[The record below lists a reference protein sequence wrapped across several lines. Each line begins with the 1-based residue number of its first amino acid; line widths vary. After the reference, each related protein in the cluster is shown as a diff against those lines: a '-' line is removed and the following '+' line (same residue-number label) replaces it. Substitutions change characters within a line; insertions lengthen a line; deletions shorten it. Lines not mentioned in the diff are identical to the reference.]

1 MSNPSADELISI
13 SDMIRI
19 MFRRVWVMVLI
30 VVVAMIVAVFC
41 VNIVVPKYKATTSI
55 LVRSAVKN
63 VDPFLS
69 ELRVLRQSKPNVT
82 QGEIVKS
89 NLILKEVVSELRL
102 FDRKD
107 REVFY
112 PRLRRIIQPY
122 IDTISDLFRLVYS
135 RIASILGINVA
146 STEDSSKI
154 EAAIESLRRAI
165 RIEQVVDSDIF
176 YITVSD
182 YNPEMASI
190 IANTLTGEYLIFD
203 LQQQIVSLSTIYGDE
218 YPRIVQIREAISSL
232 KKDIRSRN
240 FDNIPSLGLGSV
252 EVIEIASVPQRPYF
266 PKKRLIYIL
275 TFVCSLI
282 GGVSLVFLFELM
294 DNTFKE
300 PWEFEK
306 QTGVPV
312 IGSVPRKKMF
322 KVSSLLLNNT
332 EAKDIYTVSIR
343 KITEQVFL
351 IMQDKKAKAILLADI
366 VNSYNSFIDTYNIAY
381 MMAYSLRLNV
391 LVIDA
396 DIRAGYFKRYVN
408 PLKEKKIGFSDI
420 IAGKVKCEEAI
431 VSIGENISIIHS
443 GSLEFNPLVLFSRQ
457 IVRDIIVRFSERYD
471 VVLINAPA
479 LNVYHD
485 AFILSKYVDFIIITL
500 AEAQVK
506 EAIVK
511 LQLTRLLKNISIS
524 QIGAIFNNR
533 SRPIPSS
540 FYKKI

>member
-1 MSNPSADELISI
+1 MGNPSADDIISI
-13 SDMIRI
+13 ADIVRMI
-19 MFRRVWVMVLI
+19 FRRIWLILLTVVMAI
-30 VVVAMIVAVFC
+30 IVAFFY
-41 VNIVVPKYKATTSI
+41 VNIVIPKYKASTSI

-107 REVFY
+107 KDVFY
-112 PRLRRIIQPY
+112 PRLRKIIQPY
-122 IDTISDLFRLVYS
+122 INTVSDLFSRLYM
-135 RIASILGINVA
+135 RIASILGVDVA
-146 STEDSSKI
+146 STGVTSKI
-154 EAAIESLRRAI
+154 ETAVDSLRRSI
-165 RIEQVVDSDIF
+165 RIKQVVDSDIF

-190 IANTLTGEYLIFD
+190 IANTITGEYLIFD
-203 LQQQIVSLSTIYGDE
+203 LQQQIVSLTTIYGDE

-232 KKDIRSRN
+232 KKDIRTRN
-240 FDNIPSLGLGSV
+240 FNKIPLIGLGSV
-252 EVIEIASVPQRPYF
+252 EVIETASVPQKPYF
-266 PKKRLIYIL
+266 PKKKLIYIL

-306 QTGVPV
+306 ETGVPV
-312 IGSVPRKKMF
+312 IGSVPRKKSL
-322 KVSSLLLNNT
+322 VISSLLLKDT
-332 EAKDIYTVSIR
+332 DAEDIYTVSIR
-343 KITEQVFL
+343 KITEQIFL
-351 IMQDKKAKAILLADI
+351 IMQERKAKAILLADI

-381 MMAYSLRLNV
+381 MMASSLRLNV

-396 DIRAGYFKRYVN
+396 DIRAGYFKRYVKL
-408 PLKEKKIGFSDI
+408 LKEKDVGFSDI
-420 IAGKVKCEEAI
+420 IAGKVRCEEAI
-431 VSIGENISIIHS
+431 VSIAENIDAIHS
-443 GSLEFNPLVLFSRQ
+443 GGGEFNPLVLFSRHM
-457 IVRDIIVRFSERYD
+457 VKDMIIRLSERYD
-471 VVLINAPA
+471 VVLINSSA

-485 AFILSKYVDFIIITL
+485 TFILSKYMDFIILTL
-500 AEAQVK
+500 AEGMVK
-506 EAIVK
+506 KAIVK
-511 LQLTRLLKNISIS
+511 LQLTRLLNSIASS
-524 QIGAIFNNR
+524 QLGAIFDNR
-533 SRPIPSS
+533 SRPVPYS